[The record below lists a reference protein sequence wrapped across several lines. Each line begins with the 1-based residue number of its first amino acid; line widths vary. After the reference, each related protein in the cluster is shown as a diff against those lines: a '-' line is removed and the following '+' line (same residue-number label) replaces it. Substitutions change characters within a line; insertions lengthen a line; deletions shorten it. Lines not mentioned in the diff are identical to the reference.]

1 MNMMQIIEE
10 DTNKFI
16 SRRNDVITAA
26 VIIFA
31 SCHVLQHSHL
41 MS

>member
-10 DTNKFI
+10 DTYKFI

-26 VIIFA
+26 VIII
-31 SCHVLQHSHL
+31 
-41 MS
+41 